1 METYTPIRKILLS
14 VYQAR
19 LLLAAWQQKQSS
31 VRVSLDLGRSTQ
43 TVDLQDGFFLF
54 PDGQTLTIDD
64 IKKIIKHDTA
74 VYMIEGNTVL
84 KVHFFNPELN
94 LFYKLYPVASDK
106 PTTFDIS
113 GINMHAIKGT
123 DPWTD
128 TKKKLKTVSPI
139 RGNVLDTCMGL
150 GYTAMFA
157 AKEAEHVVTCERDLH
172 VIELARINPWSRELF
187 EAVGDGKV
195 KIINTSSFDYIQQ
208 CKDATFDVII
218 HDPPRPNFAR
228 DLYSDEFYVQ
238 AMRVLKGGGLFYHYV
253 GTPFLSMQKRDLA
266 DEIARRLVKL
276 GFSDIT
282 KVYGGL
288 RAQKIPHLHKREQSR
303 IHKDKKNALKK

>member
-1 METYTPIRKILLS
+1 MEHYTPVKKTLLS

-19 LLLAAWQQKQSS
+19 LLLAALQQKKSS
-31 VRVSLDLGRSTQ
+31 VHVSLDLGRTTE
-43 TVDLQDGFFLF
+43 TVTLKDDRFVF
-54 PDGQTLTIDD
+54 PDGKSITIDD

-74 VYMIEGNTVL
+74 VYLVEDDSIM
-84 KVHFFNPELN
+84 KVHFFNQELA
-94 LFYKLYPVASDK
+94 LFYKLYPVGADK

-113 GINMHAIKGT
+113 GINMHAIKDT

-128 TKKKLKTVSPI
+128 TKKKLKTISPI

-187 EAVGDGKV
+187 DGAKEG
-195 KIINTSSFDYIQQ
+195 KIEILNTSSFDYVQK
-208 CKDATFDVII
+208 CSNETFDVII

-228 DLYSDEFYVQ
+228 ELYSNAFYAEVL
-238 AMRVLKGGGLFYHYV
+238 RVLKRGGTFYHYT
-253 GTPFLSMQKRDLA
+253 GTPFVSTQKRNLA
-266 DEIARRLVKL
+266 DEIARRLTSL
-276 GFSDIT
+276 GFT
-282 KVYGGL
+282 GVVKVYGGL
-288 RAQKIPHLHKREQSR
+288 LAKKPNTKTPQRAVRSR
-303 IHKDKKNALKK
+303 RD